1 MTAPADVTTCQV
13 CGRPIKASSFRGVSR
28 WAGMIAH
35 HGYRRPAAGWQ
46 TSSCLGAR
54 FAPYERSCDRL
65 RQVIGLV
72 EKHLAVARATL
83 ATSEFEPPAVLYRP
97 DKSGRRFGFAPP
109 PLIAVTRPVGFL
121 PTARQDYMPD
131 SYVTAYHAH
140 LSALRSDVRGTEA
153 TLDFMRERLAAWRAP
168 KDEGLELAE
177 RCACTLRAGQVVTP
191 CAAHLAA
198 EARS

>member
-1 MTAPADVTTCQV
+1 MTAPADVTTCQI
-13 CGRPIKASSFRGVSR
+13 CGRAIKATAFRGVSR

-54 FAPYERSCDRL
+54 SAPYERSCDRL
-65 RQVIGLV
+65 RQVIGMV
-72 EKHLAVARATL
+72 EKHLAGTRATL
-83 ATSEFEPPAVLYRP
+83 AASEAEPPAVLYRHDRSP
-97 DKSGRRFGFAPP
+97 RRFGFAPP
-109 PLIAVTRPVGFL
+109 ALIAVTRPEGFL

-153 TLDFMRERLAAWRAP
+153 TLGFMRERLAAWRAP
-168 KDEGLELAE
+168 A
-177 RCACTLRAGQVVTP
+177 P
-191 CAAHLAA
+191 
-198 EARS
+198 EAVA